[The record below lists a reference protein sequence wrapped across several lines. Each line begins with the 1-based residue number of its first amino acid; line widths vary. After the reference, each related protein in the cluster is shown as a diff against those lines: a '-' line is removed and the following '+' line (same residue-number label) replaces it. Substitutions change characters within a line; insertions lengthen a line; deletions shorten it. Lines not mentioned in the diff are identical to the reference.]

1 MSRRRSRLT
10 WCVASACLFAM
21 VLVACGTGTQ
31 SEPVKLNRRAVP
43 FNLLASPTTTTSTT
57 VAPTRKYPFVVYY
70 ETPDGIVFV
79 VRTSNAAPHP
89 QSVVAS
95 LLQGPTRDEAQFGMR
110 NAIPPRAVDR
120 VSNLARGMVTID
132 LNPSFALVVLAEQKI
147 ALTQLVFTM
156 TSLHGVKQVQFLMNG
171 ERVSVPRGNGT
182 LTDQPVKRSD
192 YAARGAS

>member
-1 MSRRRSRLT
+1 
-10 WCVASACLFAM
+10 VG
-21 VLVACGTGTQ
+21 ACGTGAQ
-31 SEPVKLNRRAVP
+31 SDPTKLNRRTVP
-43 FNLLASPTTTTSTT
+43 FDLLAGPTTTTPTT
-57 VAPTRKYPFVVYY
+57 IAPTRKYPFVVYY

-79 VRTSNAAPHP
+79 VRTSNLAPHP
-89 QSVVAS
+89 QSVVSS
-95 LLQGPTRDEAQFGMR
+95 LLEGPTKDEAQFGMR
-110 NAIPPRAVDR
+110 NAIAPHAVDH
-120 VSNLARGMVTID
+120 VSGLVRGRVTID
-132 LNPSFALVVLAEQKI
+132 LNPSFAQLALAEQKI